1 MVKRFSRLER
11 VEPVD
16 GGRHR
21 FEKVYVDHYDA
32 VLRYCLRRTDREDAL
47 DATAE
52 TFAIAWRRRSD
63 VPTGRE
69 LPWLY
74 GVARR
79 VLANQRRSVNR
90 RQSAFSDLR
99 VLPDGSFPEPEPQL
113 IRNEEISDVVS
124 ALARLKADDQEVI
137 RLAGWEELG
146 REELALAMDC
156 TPNAVTKRLNRA
168 LDRLA
173 RELGVAERSRG
184 RFFGGW
190 RVAR

>member
-1 MVKRFSRLER
+1 M
-11 VEPVD
+11 D